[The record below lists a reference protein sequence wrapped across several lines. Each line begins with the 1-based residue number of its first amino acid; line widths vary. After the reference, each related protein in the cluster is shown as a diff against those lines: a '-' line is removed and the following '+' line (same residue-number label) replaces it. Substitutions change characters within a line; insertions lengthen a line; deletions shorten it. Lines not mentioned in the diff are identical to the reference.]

1 MNPTTQYARSG
12 DADIA
17 YQVVGDG
24 DINLVFVPPWMTQI
38 EELWEQ
44 PALARGL
51 ERLASFSKFVLFDR
65 RGTGLS
71 SRSGGPPTLES
82 QLEDI
87 HEVMRAADVE
97 SAALLGHIESAA
109 LAALYAATHPEKVT
123 AAVFVSPITRM
134 LKAPD
139 YPWAHSAEE
148 RKVFMD
154 IFTENWGN
162 GQAFIRFAPSAAKD
176 ERFIR
181 WAAKMQR
188 LTASPSEFRAML
200 EVNGEMDVREVLPLI
215 QAPTLVMHRPDSE
228 AVDVGHAKYAAE
240 HIPDSKYVEFSGSDM
255 LLFGFD
261 DEEALGE
268 IEEFLTGARQV
279 PESDRVLATVMFT
292 DIVGSTE
299 TAAEMGDRRWRD
311 LLENHYSI
319 VRRELSRFG
328 GNEVKTIG
336 DGMLAT
342 FDIPA
347 RGIRCALSIAE
358 AVKQNSVEV
367 RTGLHTGECELMDDD
382 VGGVAVHIAARVTSK
397 ADPSEVLATR
407 TVTDLVAGS
416 KIEFDSRG
424 MHELKGVPGER
435 ELMSAKR

>member
-24 DINLVFVPPWMTQI
+24 DTDLVFVTPWMTQI
-38 EELWEQ
+38 EELWGE
-44 PALARGL
+44 PSLARGL
-51 ERLASFSKFVLFDR
+51 DRLASFSRFVLFDR

-87 HEVMRAADVE
+87 HEVMKAADMDRAAF
-97 SAALLGHIESAA
+97 LGHIESAA
-109 LAALYAATHPEKVT
+109 LAVLYAATHPEQVT
-123 AAVFVSPITRM
+123 AAVLVSPITRM
-134 LKAPD
+134 VKAPD

-148 RKVFMD
+148 RDAFVD
-154 IFTENWGN
+154 LATENWGN
-162 GQAFIRFAPSAAKD
+162 GLLFGRFAPSAADD

-181 WAAKMQR
+181 WAGKMQR
-188 LTASPSEFRAML
+188 LTASPTEFRAML

-215 QAPTLVMHRPDSE
+215 QAPTLVIHRPDSE
-228 AVDVGHAKYAAE
+228 AVDTGHAKYAAE
-240 HIPDSKYVEFSGSDM
+240 RIPDAKYVEFPGSDM
-255 LLFGFD
+255 LLFGYD
-261 DEEALGE
+261 DDAALGE

-279 PESDRVLATVMFT
+279 SESDRVLATVMFT

-299 TAAEMGDRRWRD
+299 SAAEMGDRRWRD

-319 VRRELSRFG
+319 VRTELSRFG
-328 GNEVKTIG
+328 GKEVKTIG

-347 RGIRCALSIAE
+347 RGIRCGLSISE
-358 AVKQNSVEV
+358 AVKQNGVEV
-367 RTGLHTGECELMDDD
+367 RTGLHTGECELMDGD
-382 VGGVAVHIAARVTSK
+382 VGGVAVHIAARVMSK
-397 ADPSEVLATR
+397 AEPNEVLSTR

-416 KIEFDSRG
+416 KIGFESRSV
-424 MHELKGVPGER
+424 HELKGVPGEW
-435 ELMSAKR
+435 ELMSAQR